1 MTVLGRL
8 LLLPAAA
15 AALASPA
22 AAATSEW
29 FDHEHGAVRL
39 VSASAAAG
47 TGGTVDLGLQFRMR
61 PGWKIYWRSPGDAGF
76 PPIPDW
82 TESANLASADMAWPA
97 PARFSVL
104 GLETF
109 GYGNEVVFPISAALR
124 EPGKGLSVRARLRFL
139 TCDEICVP
147 YETRL
152 ALALPPGPDA
162 ATPHRAL
169 IDEWRA
175 KVPKTGP
182 GGPFSVERVELAGGG
197 AEQALVVR
205 ASAAEAFVRPDAVV
219 EGPEGFAFGPPTVRI
234 GDGGTTALMRIPVH
248 PSGTPPASIEGR
260 EVTVTLLDGGRAQ
273 ERRQAVARA
282 AAAPAEGT
290 TDRGAGL
297 GLLAVLGLA
306 IAGGLILNFMPC
318 VLPVLSIKLLAVVG
332 HGGVAPGRV
341 RAGFLA
347 SAAGIVAC
355 FLALATAVAGLRAA
369 GLAVGWGIQFQQ
381 PVFLAFM
388 IVVITLFA
396 CNMWG
401 FFEIRLPGPLA
412 DAAAGSHG
420 GRGGLAEHFL
430 SGAFAT
436 LLATPCTAPFLGTAV
451 SFALTGGLG
460 EIYAV
465 FLALGTGLALPW
477 LAVAAMPG
485 LVNRLP
491 RPGPWMATVKRVLSI
506 ALVGTAVWL
515 LAILWPR
522 IGGAAAVMIVVLMA
536 VIAYA
541 LRQSSG
547 LSGRA
552 RLAGWGIVAA
562 LAAISMAGAGSFAER
577 AAPAVAAKDD
587 GPWIAFDEERI
598 PKAVAAGKTML
609 VDVTADWCLTCQVN
623 KSLVLNRGAV
633 AALVDSGAIVAMRA
647 DWTRPDPR
655 IAAYLKRFGRFGIP
669 FNAVYGAAAPEGV
682 ALPEILTE
690 TSVLEAVSRAS
701 GLGPDAGGAG
711 GGPRGRGDRTAGL
724 IYHSIRAAGAPPNPR
739 TRSER

>member
-1 MTVLGRL
+1 MTVLRRL

-39 VSASAAAG
+39 VSASGAAG

-76 PPIPDW
+76 PPILDW
-82 TESANLASADMAWPA
+82 TGSANLASADLAWPA

-109 GYGNEVVFPISAALR
+109 GYGNEVVFPVSAALR

-152 ALALPPGPDA
+152 ALALPPGPDT

-205 ASAAEAFVRPDAVV
+205 ASAVETFVRPDAVV
-219 EGPEGFAFGPPTVRI
+219 EGPEGFAFGPAAVTL
-234 GDGGTTALMRIPVH
+234 GDGGETALMRIPVR
-248 PSGTPPASIEGR
+248 PPGTPPASLEGG

-273 ERRQAVARA
+273 EHRQTVARA
-282 AAAPAEGT
+282 AAAPAP
-290 TDRGAGL
+290 GAGSPGRAAGP
-297 GLLAVLGLA
+297 GLLVVLGLA
-306 IAGGLILNFMPC
+306 IVGGLILNFMPC
-318 VLPVLSIKLLAVVG
+318 VLPVLSIKLLTVG
-332 HGGVAPGRV
+332 GPGGAAPGRGGGGV
-341 RAGFLA
+341 GAA
-347 SAAGIVAC
+347 AAGSGGC
-355 FLALATAVAGLRAA
+355 FRARAPGGAGLRAA
-369 GLAVGWGIQFQQ
+369 GLAVGWGVQFQQ

-388 IVVITLFA
+388 IAVITLFA

-412 DAAAGSHG
+412 GAAGHG
-420 GRGGLAEHFL
+420 GRDGLAGHFL
-430 SGAFAT
+430 GGAFAT

-477 LAVAAMPG
+477 LAVAAVPG
-485 LVNRLP
+485 TVGRLP
-491 RPGPWMATVKRVLSI
+491 RPGPWMVTVRRVLSL

-522 IGGAAAVMIVVLMA
+522 IGSAAAVMIVILMA
-536 VIAYA
+536 VIGYA

-547 LSGRA
+547 LPGRA
-552 RLAGWGIVAA
+552 RLASWGLVAA
-562 LAAISMAGAGSFAER
+562 LAAVSMASAGSFAER
-577 AAPAVAAKDD
+577 AARPAAERGD
-587 GPWIAFDEERI
+587 GPWAAFDEERI
-598 PKAVAAGKTML
+598 AEAVAAGRTVL

-623 KSLVLNRGAV
+623 KSLVLNRGEV
-633 AALVDSGAIVAMRA
+633 ATLADSGAIVAVRA
-647 DWTRPDPR
+647 DWTLPDPR
-655 IAAYLKRFGRFGIP
+655 IAAYLERRGRFGIP
-669 FNAVYGAAAPEGV
+669 FNAVHGTAAPEGI
-682 ALPEILTE
+682 ALPELLTE
-690 TSVLEAVSRAS
+690 AAVLEAIALAS
-701 GLGPDAGGAG
+701 GGTPTAPAANPGTGVTARPD
-711 GGPRGRGDRTAGL
+711 
-724 IYHSIRAAGAPPNPR
+724 
-739 TRSER
+739 